1 MQSKAPSVTGDAK
14 RWQKTRATSGFA
26 IQCQAQGHPV
36 PMFRYIHF
44 PLPFER
50 ERCCRRAVGSEG
62 AEILERRPRELV
74 RSRRG
79 RIVDVALPSPRVP
92 SSVVQVKETKDSS
105 FESPSIARTLRS
117 RARGIQGARLP
128 ERRQKRHLRESSE
141 ILGRD
146 HLRRSGIASPDSQV
160 ILLLLPFLFLRL
172 FAWWRVRKGDEG
184 EESPPV
190 LFVRGKEPAGRV
202 SPKFPKSA
210 KSDAFEVASGA
221 VLSLLCDAQAFPGPA
236 FRSVN
241 SRRSSRFILRHRACE
256 RCQAESRV
264 HRQVRR
270 SHQPRGW
277 PRNDALPG
285 AGPPSSSF

>member
-50 ERCCRRAVGSEG
+50 ECCCRRAVGSEG

-160 ILLLLPFLFLRL
+160 ILLLSPFSFSACSRGG
-172 FAWWRVRKGDEG
+172 AYVRGTRAR
-184 EESPPV
+184 SHLSFC
-190 LFVRGKEPAGRV
+190 LFVEKSRLVGCRPSFQSLQSRTRSRWRAEP
-202 SPKFPKSA
+202 
-210 KSDAFEVASGA
+210 
-221 VLSLLCDAQAFPGPA
+221 C
-236 FRSVN
+236 SVCCATP
-241 SRRSSRFILRHRACE
+241 RRSP
-256 RCQAESRV
+256 V
-264 HRQVRR
+264 PR
-270 SHQPRGW
+270 SGQ
-277 PRNDALPG
+277 
-285 AGPPSSSF
+285 